1 MRKRDNEARVSFE
14 LYTTWDD
21 SNPNDRVKGKT
32 NEWLRRLTQEAS
44 PLSSPRPSDDVE
56 PTPDDRW
63 FPTGRHGDPVEKQAP
78 VKRKKFPLGATE
90 NERGSKHVVVERF

>member
-1 MRKRDNEARVSFE
+1 MGSTRYWAILSGHKRLFA
-14 LYTTWDD
+14 
-21 SNPNDRVKGKT
+21 GKT

-56 PTPDDRW
+56 PMPDDRVSSHSD
-63 FPTGRHGDPVEKQAP
+63 PRGSQLDAMGDPVEKQAP

>member
-1 MRKRDNEARVSFE
+1 MNSFSGRQATLSEHKRLFA
-14 LYTTWDD
+14 
-21 SNPNDRVKGKT
+21 GKT

-56 PTPDDRW
+56 PTPDDRASSHSD
-63 FPTGRHGDPVEKQAP
+63 PRGSQLDAMGDPVEKQAP